1 MAKRK
6 QTKIYAS
13 KKQIVDIREFM
24 ELYIDK
30 AYTWNETLTHKKMT
44 EFLREKNRRVPDR
57 VCYDL
62 INKEDLLNG
71 TYIIVKDEVGQTI
84 IYENPRNSL
93 GFIQNDLNRK
103 YDEVEMKKR
112 REFALSS
119 FYSDLGVTEEE
130 YFNKSV
136 DQKVKK
142 LINK

>member
-119 FYSDLGVTEEE
+119 FYSDLGVTEDE

-136 DQKVKK
+136 DQKVKN

>member
-119 FYSDLGVTEEE
+119 FYSDLGVTEEQ